1 MTELKVNLYDKTEV
15 ISDEPATVISPDKTV
30 FTLVPFTRQK
40 LGFSYDDHGYE
51 TVTAGEEYSV
61 VRFYP
66 SQKGEY
72 VLRFSRRSPVR
83 VVVSDCE
90 NRGFVRADEK
100 DKRYFACDDG
110 TPFFVIGLNMAFVT
124 LTAVNIWGDFGKEY
138 LGLRQFDRWFKK
150 ASENGV
156 NVVRIWLGHEY
167 LCPDADEAG
176 VLDTAKLEK
185 IEAVI
190 DLAKSYGL
198 KTKLT
203 IEQFRHFDYDL
214 RPDNSYTGDVLSK
227 FNKKLYADGKR
238 CENISEWLTDDKW
251 IEAWLKKIAALA
263 ARFSGDPSIFMI
275 ELWNEMNATSPEY
288 VGWNEKMM
296 PEVKRLFPN
305 TLVTNSLSSYD
316 CAWAR
321 NEYARFPWDKCDVVQ
336 MHRYLDQ
343 GAEAKE
349 CRESLIGL
357 LRSGITELARPDK
370 PFIVAETGAV
380 NDCHSGPFR
389 YYPADDDGILFC
401 DAVYTPAFCGAAG
414 TGFIW
419 HWDERYVEAKNLY
432 RLYRPIARLFGDVKL
447 SEENFE
453 PVCYETDDVILLLL
467 RGKTVSLGYVRNKNY
482 SWQNVLRD
490 GKTPESVSVSFVIR
504 ANSPELVRIIDGETA
519 TVSNGD
525 RLTISNLLFG
535 TLLRW

>member
-1 MTELKVNLYDKTEV
+1 MTELNVNLYDKTEV

-156 NVVRIWLGHEY
+156 NVVRLWLGHEY

-203 IEQFRHFDYDL
+203 IEQFRHFDYD
-214 RPDNSYTGDVLSK
+214 RRSDNSYTSDVLSK

-238 CENISEWLTDDKW
+238 CESISEWLTDDKW
-251 IEAWLKKIAALA
+251 LEAWLKKIAALA
-263 ARFSGDPSIFMI
+263 ARLSGDPSIFMI
-275 ELWNEMNATSPEY
+275 ELWNEMNATSPE
-288 VGWNEKMM
+288 
-296 PEVKRLFPN
+296 
-305 TLVTNSLSSYD
+305 
-316 CAWAR
+316 
-321 NEYARFPWDKCDVVQ
+321 
-336 MHRYLDQ
+336 
-343 GAEAKE
+343 
-349 CRESLIGL
+349 
-357 LRSGITELARPDK
+357 
-370 PFIVAETGAV
+370 
-380 NDCHSGPFR
+380 
-389 YYPADDDGILFC
+389 
-401 DAVYTPAFCGAAG
+401 
-414 TGFIW
+414 
-419 HWDERYVEAKNLY
+419 
-432 RLYRPIARLFGDVKL
+432 
-447 SEENFE
+447 
-453 PVCYETDDVILLLL
+453 
-467 RGKTVSLGYVRNKNY
+467 
-482 SWQNVLRD
+482 
-490 GKTPESVSVSFVIR
+490 SVSVSFDIR